1 METTAMKTAKT
12 ERSGVVAFYIAADVI
27 CILVSFY
34 LPYILRYS
42 NYPFI
47 QSLPLYQKWL
57 RLSNWALGP
66 YTAVF
71 LIWGVLSIFFLNHY
85 HLYRTVR
92 YYSYLDEILLVGK
105 ALAWASLSAAGAVF
119 FLQIKIYSRL
129 VFLVNALCLFL
140 SCSGWRI
147 VKRYLVRRRVARGFN
162 NFHVL
167 VVGAGKVGRALAR
180 EIAAEPYLGLEV
192 VGFLDDHRKGAVEE
206 RPILGTTL
214 EFEEVVR
221 KHFVD
226 EVLIS
231 IPSERDLVSRLIL
244 SCRRLGRNIRV
255 VPDLISLGMEGIRAS
270 YLGMIP
276 LLEYYNKGLHGADL
290 ILKRSFDILVSLPA
304 LILLSPLMALIAA
317 AIKIDSP
324 GPVFYVSSR
333 NGKKARIFNFY
344 KFRTMVKDADQKLEE
359 LRHLDET
366 DGPIFKIKK
375 DPRVTRVGRFL
386 RRYSLDELPQLW
398 NVLKGD
404 MSLVGP
410 RPPTPNEVAGYED
423 WQLKR
428 LEIRPG
434 LTCLWQVKG
443 RSDLSFREW
452 MKLDLFY
459 IENWTFWLDIKILLR
474 TLLVVLK
481 GQGAY

>member
-1 METTAMKTAKT
+1 MKTIQVNK
-12 ERSGVVAFYIAADVI
+12 SKIVVFYVAIDVI
-27 CILVSFY
+27 CLAFSFY
-34 LPYILRYS
+34 LPYLLRYS

-47 QSLPLYQKWL
+47 QSLPLHQKWL
-57 RLSNWALGP
+57 RLGNWALGT

-71 LIWGVLSIFFLNHY
+71 VIWGILTVLFLNHY
-85 HLYRTVR
+85 KLYQTRR
-92 YYSYLDEILLVGK
+92 DYSYLDEVILVGK
-105 ALAWASLSAAGAVF
+105 ALFWASLSAAGAVF

-129 VFLVNALCLFL
+129 VFLVNAVCLFS
-140 SCSGWRI
+140 SCAGWRI
-147 VKRYLVRRRVARGFN
+147 LKRYLVRRRVARGFN
-162 NFHVL
+162 NLHVL
-167 VVGAGKVGRALAR
+167 VVGAGKIGRALVR
-180 EIAAEPYLGLEV
+180 EIAAMPYLGLEV
-192 VGFLDDHRKGAVEE
+192 VGFLDDNRSGEVDG
-206 RPILGTTL
+206 RPILGTNL

-221 KHFVD
+221 KYFVD
-226 EVLIS
+226 EVLVS
-231 IPSERDLVSRLIL
+231 IPSERDLVARLIL
-244 SCRRLGRNIRV
+244 SCRRLSKNIRV
-255 VPDLISLGMEGIRAS
+255 VPDLIGLGMEGIRAS

-276 LLEYYNKGLHGADL
+276 LLEYHNKGLHGADL
-290 ILKRSFDILVSLPA
+290 LMKRTFDILVSFLA
-304 LILLSPLMALIAA
+304 LVLLSPLLALIAL
-317 AIKIDSP
+317 AIKIDSR
-324 GPVFYVSSR
+324 GPVLYVSRR
-333 NGKKARIFNFY
+333 NGKKARLFNFY
-344 KFRTMVKDADQKLEE
+344 KFRTMVKDADKKLEQ

-398 NVLKGD
+398 NVLRGN

-410 RPPTPNEVAGYED
+410 RPPTPNEVVKYED

-459 IENWTFWLDIKILLR
+459 IENWSFWLDIKILLR
-474 TLLVVLK
+474 TILVVIK

>member
-1 METTAMKTAKT
+1 MNTK
-12 ERSGVVAFYIAADVI
+12 RSKIIILYVTIDII
-27 CILVSFY
+27 CIVISFY
-34 LPYILRYS
+34 LPYLLRYL
-42 NYPFI
+42 NNPFI
-47 QSLPLYQKWL
+47 RSLPIYEKWI
-57 RLSNWALGP
+57 RLGSWALLP

-71 LIWGVLSIFFLNHY
+71 VIWGILSVIFLNHY

-92 YYSYLDEILLVGK
+92 EYSYLDEVILVGK
-105 ALAWASLSAAGAVF
+105 ALFWASLSAAGAVF
-119 FLQIKIYSRL
+119 FFQIKIYSRL
-129 VFLVNALCLFL
+129 VFAVNAVFLFL

-147 VKRYLVRRRVARGFN
+147 LKRYLIRRRVARGFN

-167 VVGAGKVGRALAR
+167 IIGAGKIGSALGRQ
-180 EIAAEPYLGLEV
+180 IAANPYLGLEV
-192 VGFLDDHRKGAVEE
+192 IGFLDDHREGEVDG
-206 RPILGTTL
+206 RPILGTTADFK
-214 EFEEVVR
+214 EIVR
-221 KHFVD
+221 KYFVD
-226 EVLIS
+226 EIIIS
-231 IPSERDLVSRLIL
+231 IPSERELVSRLIL
-244 SCRRLGRNIRV
+244 TCRRLGKNIRV
-255 VPDLISLGMEGIRAS
+255 APDLISLGMEGIRAS

-290 ILKRSFDILVSLPA
+290 LLKRTFDIVVSFLG
-304 LILLSPLMALIAA
+304 LLLLSPLLGLIALA
-317 AIKIDSP
+317 VRIDSP
-324 GPVFYVSSR
+324 GPVFYVSRR
-333 NGKKARIFNFY
+333 NGKKARLFNFY
-344 KFRTMVKDADQKLEE
+344 KFRTMEKDADRKLDQ

-410 RPPTPNEVAGYED
+410 RPPTPEEVVRYED

-434 LTCLWQVKG
+434 LTCLWQIRG

-474 TLLVVLK
+474 TVIVVLK
-481 GQGAY
+481 GEGAY